1 MGQLAYSVAG
11 AAVGYYMGGVEGA
24 RYGWAVGTV
33 VGGIVSPPKGPD
45 GPRLGDLSVQTSAY
59 GQPIPRLW
67 GTQRIAGQVIW
78 ATQLIE
84 RENEQGGKGGSSYS
98 TYSYSCSFAVGLC
111 RGPIDGIARIWADG
125 KLIYNIRPENLGNQV
140 GYTATSMVVYQ
151 GTEDQE
157 VDPTIQALMTDA
169 PAYRGLAYVVFTGL
183 ELERFGNRIPNLTF
197 EVVSDGVEDLPAAT
211 TFGEEYVLGGT
222 TFKYDMASDGKL
234 WVSTTDGHAVDDTDA
249 PYGVAIDM
257 DGGGGFSQVQRYDP
271 VSGVLLEYFTVP
283 TTDWTGY
290 STISGAGVCYGD
302 RYYIGRGGPG
312 VARAAGIACGQD
324 ETGACGNPQPY
335 THGWSFGPAGSAIE
349 FIDGQSSGQ
358 FQNALY
364 WPSVPFVQDYEQ
376 KVIYFIGGGGV
387 AGGFGVGFR
396 FDGRQAYAL
405 GDDQD
410 IPARCACNPN
420 VPPGSFTGV
429 SVRAPHW
436 AFNAIPIDNGAILQ
450 GYEPGGS
457 SYLSHAYIGESA
469 GSIPGSN
476 VVMPPALNDPARG
489 ALWIFG
495 GADFNQLYNFSSY
508 QDFAFPAVPGESQ
521 GNHVRAMTVDAA
533 TGNLR
538 ILIGGGIASAPRLL
552 LFNPDT
558 HVTSQEIDLGDLDI
572 ASAPGKMWD
581 IPAQRRVI
589 FANGYKIH
597 SIPYGETLDPRPVLL
612 STIVRELSIEAGLTE
627 DDIDVTA
634 LTDLVYGFVVSRQG
648 SARTAIEN
656 LMNAFAFDSVES
668 EGKVR
673 FVKRG
678 SRPVI
683 EIPDDDLS
691 AHADGGNPPPKLSLT
706 RGDESDLPRVV
717 GVSYINPEN
726 DYQPG
731 HQSARRLTGMAT
743 GEVSIEIPVVMYD
756 AAAKAVADSAL
767 YSAWAGRTAARWQT
781 TWKYSHVEPSDVVEI
796 SGNPIL
802 VKKVS
807 REANVL
813 HFEGAFDSGQT
824 ITSGALAGSVYPTV
838 VAPEPVTLPALSQL
852 LMLDIPI
859 VNDAHDGPGHYAA
872 VTPYGTPWTGA
883 AIMKSTDDGGTF
895 ATATS
900 TTAPAVTGAATTA
913 LGDFTPNLFDEFN
926 TVSVTLLAGTL
937 SSATELSVLNGANVA
952 LVGRE
957 LLQFKRAVLQDDG
970 SYILSGLLR
979 GRAGTPTGE
988 HIAGEQFVLMT
999 SAVLRIDGVAA
1010 EIGLLRQYKA
1020 VTFGSSIEG
1029 AAAVFFSNAA
1039 RGLLPLSGVLLGSGR
1054 DAAGNITINWVRR
1067 TRVDAQWRDNV
1078 DAGLGEASESYEID
1092 VYDGASYLSV
1102 LRTISTTA
1110 TTATYTAAQQVTDF
1124 GSEQAEVHVRIYQL
1138 SAVVGRGSVLEGAV

>member
-11 AAVGYYMGGVEGA
+11 AAVGYYFGGVEGA

-84 RENEQGGKGGSSYS
+84 RENEQDGKGGSSYS

-111 RGPIDGIARIWADG
+111 RGPIDGVARIWADG

-197 EVVSDGVEDLPAAT
+197 EVVSDGVEDLPGAT
-211 TFGEEYVLGGT
+211 TFGEEYVASV
-222 TFKYDMASDGKL
+222 TFQYDLASDGKL
-234 WVSTTDGHAVDDTDA
+234 WVSTTNGHAVDDPEA

-271 VSGVLLEYFTVP
+271 VSGVLLEYFSVP
-283 TTDWTGY
+283 TNDWTGY
-290 STISGAGVCYGD
+290 STIDGTGVCYGD
-302 RYYIGRGGPG
+302 RYYIGRGNPGP
-312 VARAAGIACGQD
+312 ARAVGIPCVHD
-324 ETGACGNPQPY
+324 STGACGNPSPY
-335 THGWSFGPAGSAIE
+335 IHGWSFGPSGSAIQ

-358 FQNALY
+358 FQNSFY
-364 WPSVPFVQDYEQ
+364 HPTVPFVQDYEQ
-376 KVIYFIGGGGV
+376 KVIYFIGGNGV

-429 SVRAPHW
+429 AVSAPNW
-436 AFNAIPIDNGAILQ
+436 AFNAIPIGNGAILQ
-450 GYEPGGS
+450 GYESTGG
-457 SYLSHAYIGESA
+457 SYLSYAYTGDSV
-469 GSIPGSN
+469 GVIPGSS
-476 VVMPPALNDPARG
+476 VMMPPALSDAARG
-489 ALWIFG
+489 ALWLFG
-495 GADFNQLYNFSSY
+495 GSDFNQLYNFASA
-508 QDFAFPAVPGESQ
+508 QGFAFAPVPALGSQ
-521 GNHVRAMTVDAA
+521 SNHVRAACIDAA
-533 TGNLR
+533 SGNLR
-538 ILIGGGIASAPRLL
+538 VLIGGGTPSPPRLL
-552 LFNPDT
+552 MFNPDT
-558 HVTSQEIDLGDLDI
+558 HTESQEITLTGLVI
-572 ASAPGKMWD
+572 AGAPGKMWD
-581 IPAQRRVI
+581 VPSQRRVI
-589 FANGYKIH
+589 FANGFKIY
-597 SIPYGETLDPRPVLL
+597 SIPYGTTLEPQPVLL
-612 STIVRELSIEAGLTE
+612 STIVRELSLEAGLTE

-634 LTDLVYGFVVSRQG
+634 LTDLVYGFVLSRQG
-648 SARTAIEN
+648 SARTAVEN

-678 SRPVI
+678 SRPVL
-683 EIPDDDLS
+683 EIPEDDLS

-706 RGDESDLPRVV
+706 RSDESDLPRVV
-717 GVSYINPEN
+717 GVSYINPDN

-731 HQSARRLTGMAT
+731 HQSARRLTGLAT

-756 AAAKAVADSAL
+756 TAAKAIADNAL

-781 TWKYSHVEPSDVVEI
+781 TWKYSHVEPSDVVEV

-838 VAPEPVTLPALSQL
+838 VAPEPVTLQALSQL
-852 LMLDIPI
+852 LMIDIPI
-859 VNDAHDGPGHYAA
+859 VSDAHDGPGHYAA

-883 AIMKSTDDGGTF
+883 SLMKSTDGGGSF
-895 ATATS
+895 ATVASTAT
-900 TTAPAVTGAATTA
+900 PAVTGAATTA

-999 SAVLRIDGVAA
+999 AAILRIDGIAA
-1010 EIGLLRQYKA
+1010 DIGLLRQYKA

-1029 AAAVFFSNAA
+1029 AATVFFSNGA

-1078 DAGLGEASESYEID
+1078 DAGLGEASENYEID